1 MSSNAMTVPRF
12 DGQAAC
18 AEIGGDDWFP
28 EPGDTEWHRAK
39 RICAGCE
46 IRVECL
52 AWALA
57 TREQYGVWAGT
68 TPRQR
73 RRIRALRLAGSAA

>member
-18 AEIGGDDWFP
+18 AETDPEAWFP
-28 EPGDTEWHRAK
+28 EQGDYDLSRVK

-46 IRVECL
+46 IRIECL

>member
-46 IRVECL
+46 IQAECL
-52 AWALA
+52 AWALVMHEPHGIWGGLTVNERKRVLGLA
-57 TREQYGVWAGT
+57 VSGWA
-68 TPRQR
+68 
-73 RRIRALRLAGSAA
+73 A